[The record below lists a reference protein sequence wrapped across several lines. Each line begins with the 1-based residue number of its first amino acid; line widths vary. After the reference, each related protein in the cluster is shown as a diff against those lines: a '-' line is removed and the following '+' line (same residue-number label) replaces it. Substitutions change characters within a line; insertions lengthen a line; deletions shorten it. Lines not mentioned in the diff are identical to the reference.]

1 MILLE
6 NYLEDTMDA
15 VELEQYPGNVALS
28 STKKILSR

>member
-28 STKKILSR
+28 STKKIL